1 MSKCNSENYEK
12 RLQESQH
19 YWDDLASTFDNEP
32 DHGLRDALIR
42 ETWTE
47 FLKAWLPLTDV
58 TVLDIGCGTGSLS
71 IVLAE
76 LGHKVTGIDLSPSM
90 ISHADAKAATHG
102 VQIEFR
108 VMDAAFPQLSQQ
120 QFDVIMCRHLLWA
133 LPEPEQ
139 VLQRWIEFLKPKGR
153 LILIE
158 GFWVTGAGLQAQEII
173 KMLPAS
179 LIDVSHQNLS
189 DNPNFWGGSVT
200 DERYA
205 IIADNNKQ
213 GIVHQKLP
221 NIACSGLAGM
231 QGIKGQVLNPPT
243 TIASR
248 WAPCHR
254 LHSGADEQ

>member
-1 MSKCNSENYEK
+1 MSEYNSENNEK
-12 RLQESQH
+12 RLQQSQQ

-47 FLKAWLPLTDV
+47 FLKTWLPPTNA

-90 ISHADAKAATHG
+90 ISHAQAKAATHG
-102 VQIEFR
+102 FQIEFH
-108 VMDAAFPQLSQQ
+108 VMDAAFPQLSYQ
-120 QFDVIMCRHLLWA
+120 QFDVIICRHLLWA

-139 VLQRWIEFLKPKGR
+139 VLQRWTEFLKPNGQ

-158 GFWVTGAGLQAQEII
+158 GFWVTGAGFHAQEVI

-179 LIDVSHQNLS
+179 FISISNQNLS

-205 IIADNNKQ
+205 IIADNNK
-213 GIVHQKLP
+213 
-221 NIACSGLAGM
+221 
-231 QGIKGQVLNPPT
+231 
-243 TIASR
+243 
-248 WAPCHR
+248 
-254 LHSGADEQ
+254 